1 MFSIVVLH
9 TPDGKVTSQHY
20 STLNETHGD
29 ATAKHMVMP
38 PSVMQ
43 RTHGDATITHA
54 ENTW

>member
-29 ATAKHMVMP
+29 ATAKRHHQ
-38 PSVMQ
+38 SCK
-43 RTHGDATITHA
+43 THGDATITHA
-54 ENTW
+54 KNTW